1 MPTQAED
8 LRAVL
13 DKTPLFSYLDESI
26 LSDLIS
32 KFEIVSYHLGDT
44 IIREG
49 ELGDSFYVI
58 FNGRARVVGEGPG
71 GGELTLITLS
81 RGDFFGER
89 ALVKGEPRSATIRA
103 ATDIILAKLSKDYFI
118 SAIEKDPEAMSFL
131 ENYIEHESLHN
142 FLRQFTVLSALNA
155 KETKTWIGD
164 MEEESFD
171 QAAMIREYLKW
182 DYELRD

>member
-49 ELGDSFYVI
+49 EPGDSFYVI
-58 FNGRARVVGEGPG
+58 FNG
-71 GGELTLITLS
+71 
-81 RGDFFGER
+81 R